1 MVHFRCFLDRNTFQ
15 WLRSLNSSGKYL
27 YRSCYRKEL
36 CLIDGM
42 RLVYTAVK
50 VYQRPFWL
58 LVTKFKYVIFF
69 VCISCFLWF
78 NFFFF
83 RSIQDIIV
91 VYCIYVDMKVIA
103 MKANIRSSNNNQI
116 YGKVHTWFM
125 CIKSLFCIKH
135 FVWQLVLNLIHIY
148 GV

>member
-42 RLVYTAVK
+42 RLVYAAIQ
-50 VYQRPFWL
+50 VYQRFFFDCL
-58 LVTKFKYVIFF
+58 SQNLNMLFFCLHQLFF
-69 VCISCFLWF
+69 VIQ
-78 NFFFF
+78 FFFF
-83 RSIQDIIV
+83 RSIPDIIV
-91 VYCIYVDMKVIA
+91 AYCIYVDMKVIA
-103 MKANIRSSNNNQI
+103 MKANIRSFNNNQI
-116 YGKVHTWFM
+116 YGKVHAYMIYVYQIIILYKAICVTLL
-125 CIKSLFCIKH
+125 I
-135 FVWQLVLNLIHIY
+135 LIHIY

>member
-27 YRSCYRKEL
+27 YQSCYRKEL

-42 RLVYTAVK
+42 RLVYTAIK

-103 MKANIRSSNNNQI
+103 MKANIRSSNNDQI

-135 FVWQLVLNLIHIY
+135 FVWQLVLILIHIY
-148 GV
+148 VV